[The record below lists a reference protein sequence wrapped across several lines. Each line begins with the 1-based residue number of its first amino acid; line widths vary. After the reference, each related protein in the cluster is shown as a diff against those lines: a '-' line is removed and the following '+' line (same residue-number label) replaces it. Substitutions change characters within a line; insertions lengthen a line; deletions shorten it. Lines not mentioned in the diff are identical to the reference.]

1 MRVPELFQHS
11 PKPSYPFVVG
21 FHLSTLSIAAAAF
34 VSVFWNKCDG
44 VFGNFKAQEANAE
57 LCGFLNSGYR
67 RGAKAYR
74 CTTNGKKIEA
84 ELFDAF
90 APVAVAGL
98 RNLPDTLASRAI
110 FVRMKRR
117 APDEELEPFRLR
129 YHPAEAKPIKE
140 ELEQWCEKIAG
151 DLLAAEPKLPAR
163 IVDRAADIW
172 EPLIAIADVAGSDW
186 PARARAAASHFVR
199 SGAEETMTS
208 GVELLAHIKEAFGDK
223 KAIAGKL
230 LIDRLLERDELPWK
244 NIRGR
249 PLDDRGLAKRLK
261 QYGIKP
267 KTVRIDAGRT
277 ARGYTA
283 ADFADAWRRYLGA
296 SSPLKATQATQ
307 ATQI

>member
-1 MRVPELFQHS
+1 
-11 PKPSYPFVVG
+11 
-21 FHLSTLSIAAAAF
+21 
-34 VSVFWNKCDG
+34 
-44 VFGNFKAQEANAE
+44 
-57 LCGFLNSGYR
+57 
-67 RGAKAYR
+67 
-74 CTTNGKKIEA
+74 
-84 ELFDAF
+84 
-90 APVAVAGL
+90 
-98 RNLPDTLASRAI
+98 
-110 FVRMKRR
+110 MKRR

-199 SGAEETMTS
+199 SGAEETMTP

-230 LIDRLLERDELPWK
+230 LIDRLLERDKSPWK

-267 KTVRIDAGRT
+267 KTVRNRCRPDGKGIYRRRLCRRMA
-277 ARGYTA
+277 ALSRGLLSTKRHKRHKRHK
-283 ADFADAWRRYLGA
+283 FE
-296 SSPLKATQATQ
+296 
-307 ATQI
+307 